1 MPPCCHLD
9 GPTCATQ
16 TARSRKRPRSAWS
29 VGAPRRALGK
39 PPQGTSVLGHVW
51 PALRQTTT
59 TTVND
64 DDGRRRRRRRYA
76 FCLTSTLPER
86 RVENEL
92 HPHPLRGALN
102 EATPSI
108 TCFTV
113 DRDFLPIGS
122 RCLYRTP
129 EKLLAFSLS
138 RRSKTQDDPRGPQD
152 RHKTAQEA
160 PKTAQESP
168 KTQDPRP
175 KTAQE
180 APKTQDNRRGPQ
192 DCPKSGP
199 RGRPKI
205 QESSFPR
212 PRGPQEAP
220 RRPQEVPGSRQEPKR
235 FQWGS
240 KSPRGPQ
247 EPKKHQKDPKRPQ
260 NGPQELRDLK
270 TTAQR
275 PARGVPRDPNED
287 SRCV

>member
-1 MPPCCHLD
+1 M
-9 GPTCATQ
+9 
-16 TARSRKRPRSAWS
+16 
-29 VGAPRRALGK
+29 GAPRRALGK

-275 PARGVPRDPNED
+275 PARGGPRDPNED